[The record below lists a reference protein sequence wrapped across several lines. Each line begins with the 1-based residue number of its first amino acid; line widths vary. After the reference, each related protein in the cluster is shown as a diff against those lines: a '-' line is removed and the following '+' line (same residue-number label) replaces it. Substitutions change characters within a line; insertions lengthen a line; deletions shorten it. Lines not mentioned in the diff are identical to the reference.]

1 MRSIVNYSPW
11 AELNRMWDLMDRI
24 NPINDMTTSISMPID
39 MFEQDGS
46 LVVRA
51 SLPGIKPDDLSVSM
65 GQGVLTITGER
76 KNDFE
81 QHEGS
86 RVVHRE
92 HTYGSFV
99 RSIRL
104 PDTVDESKID
114 AQYENGV
121 LTVTVPETPNPE
133 KSPKQI
139 PVRNVSTKENVTPS
153 NEPAKPK

>member
-24 NPINDMTTSISMPID
+24 NPIQDMTTSVSMPID
-39 MFEQDGS
+39 MLEKDDK
-46 LVVRA
+46 LIVRA
-51 SLPGIKPDDLSVSM
+51 SLPGVEPQDLSVSI

-92 HTYGSFV
+92 HSYGSFV

-104 PDTVDESKID
+104 PESVDETKID
-114 AQYENGV
+114 AQYEHGI
-121 LTVTVPETPNPE
+121 LTVTVPETRNPE
-133 KSPKQI
+133 QAPKQI
-139 PVRNVSTKENVTPS
+139 PIRNIASSEQ
-153 NEPAKPK
+153 PAPVGKK